1 MPKQQYLSR
10 DDKGWKLRRRVPHKL
25 QKLVGK
31 TQWIERLARAEYRQ
45 ACERAKTFGVRTDA
59 EIKQYEG
66 QLKNV
71 LAGNSKTP
79 SFEPGFNFELTD
91 NEIDQIAIAYFHEMD
106 IQWQ

>member
-1 MPKQQYLSR
+1 MTDMPKQQYLSR
-10 DDKGWKLRRRVPHKL
+10 DDKGWKLRRRVPDKL

-31 TQWIERLARAEYRQ
+31 TQWIERLARAEYGQ

-71 LAGNSKTP
+71 LAANSKRHLLN
-79 SFEPGFNFELTD
+79 PGSILS
-91 NEIDQIAIAYFHEMD
+91 
-106 IQWQ
+106 